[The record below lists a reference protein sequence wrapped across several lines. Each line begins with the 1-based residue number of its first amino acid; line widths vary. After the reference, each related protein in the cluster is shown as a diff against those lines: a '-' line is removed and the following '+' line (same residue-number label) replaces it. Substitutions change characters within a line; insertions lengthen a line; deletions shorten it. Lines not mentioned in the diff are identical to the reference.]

1 MLLYKVVMKGNYT
14 MVEIDVVKELTTV
27 RECADALL
35 RYENYKSNLTII
47 FNKLSDLSIYCRM
60 YSKGDFYEILKLH
73 EQAMKLA
80 NDYLCVNEFV
90 FKLEKIMRLK
100 VGAT

>member
-1 MLLYKVVMKGNYT
+1 MLQ
-14 MVEIDVVKELTTV
+14 IDVVKELTTV

-35 RYENYKSNLTII
+35 KYENYKTNLTTI
-47 FNKLSDLSIYCRM
+47 FIKLSKLSMYCRM
-60 YSKGDFYEILKLH
+60 YSKEDFYEIVKLH

-80 NDYLCVNEFV
+80 NDYLSVNDFV

-100 VGAT
+100 AGAT